1 MKTRYTI
8 ALALLAGVGIGV
20 VAIQSLHAQTNRP
33 VYLVT
38 EIDVIDPGAYGTE
51 YAPKVQASIKAAS
64 GRIIALGGAGGAG
77 AKFVTQVEG
86 QPPNRVVIQVWE
98 SLQKMQAWRTSD
110 DYREAREV
118 GNQYAKFRSYAVDGL

>member
-38 EIDVIDPGAYGTE
+38 EIDVTDPGAYGTE
-51 YAPKVQASIKAAS
+51 
-64 GRIIALGGAGGAG
+64 
-77 AKFVTQVEG
+77 
-86 QPPNRVVIQVWE
+86 
-98 SLQKMQAWRTSD
+98 
-110 DYREAREV
+110 
-118 GNQYAKFRSYAVDGL
+118 